1 MNRVFSRTY
10 QTVMRGAS
18 YFMPFRRPEIL
29 SGEGAALRLPERVR
43 REGVRHLLFFVGKSG
58 QRMPFYAPLLEAF
71 RAEGIEVTV
80 YNGTVPNPTVDN
92 VEEAL
97 ALFRENGC
105 DGLLAMGGG
114 SQMDCAKITG
124 ARIVRP
130 GKTVRDLK
138 GLLKV
143 GKKIPPL
150 FVIPTTAGSGSEVT
164 VAAVVSIPD
173 THEKFGISDP
183 ALIPLVAVLDP
194 LGTVSLPPHVT
205 AETGMD
211 ALTHAVEAY
220 IGRSNTKETARSGLH
235 ATKLIFE
242 SLLTA
247 YSNGADTVAREKML
261 RGSYEAGIAFTRA
274 YVGYVHALAHAIG
287 GQYGVAHGQAN
298 AILLPLVLE
307 AYGESAH
314 RRLAELADAAGID
327 SNGDPVAADSHGMAV
342 LSNQE
347 KAAGFIAAI
356 RRMNDTMGIPR
367 KIAALN
373 ESDIPLL
380 TGRAAKEA
388 NPLYPVPRILNED
401 ELAAILKR
409 AMFEIS

>member
-194 LGTVSLPPHVT
+194 LATVSLPPRVT

-220 IGRSNTKETARSGLH
+220 IGRSNTKETTRSGLH

-327 SNGDPVAADSHGMAV
+327 SNGEADE
-342 LSNQE
+342 E

-367 KIAALN
+367 KIAALI
-373 ESDIPLL
+373 EADIPLL

-409 AMFEIS
+409 AMLEIS

>member
-1 MNRVFSRTY
+1 MNRIFARTY
-10 QTVMRGAS
+10 QTILRAS
-18 YFMPFRRPEIL
+18 SYAMPFRRPEIL
-29 SGEGAALRLPERVR
+29 SGEGAVLRLPERVR
-43 REGVRHLLFFVGKSG
+43 REGVRHILFFVGRSG
-58 QRMPFYAPLLEAF
+58 QRMPFYEALLEAF

-80 YNGTVPNPTVDN
+80 YTGTVPNPTVGN

-114 SQMDCAKITG
+114 SQMDCAKIVG
-124 ARIVRP
+124 ARFARP

-164 VAAVVSIPD
+164 IAAVVSVPE

-183 ALIPLVAVLDP
+183 ALIPLAAVLDP
-194 LGTVSLPPHVT
+194 LTTVSLPPNIT

-220 IGRSNTKETARSGLH
+220 IGRSNTKETARSGLD

-242 SLLTA
+242 SLPTA
-247 YSNGADTVAREKML
+247 FSNGSDPAAREKML
-261 RGSYEAGIAFTRA
+261 RGSYEAGVAFTRA
-274 YVGYVHALAHAIG
+274 YVGYVHALAHAVG
-287 GQYGVAHGQAN
+287 GLYGVAHGQAN

-307 AYGESAH
+307 AYGDSAY
-314 RRLAELADAAGID
+314 RRLAELADAAGIG
-327 SNGDPVAADSHGMAV
+327 SGGVA
-342 LSNQE
+342 E
-347 KAAGFIAAI
+347 KAADFIAAI

-367 KIAALN
+367 NISSLR
-373 ESDIPLL
+373 EEDIPLL
-380 TGRAAKEA
+380 AGRAAKEG
-388 NPLYPVPRILNED
+388 NPLYPVPRILDAE
-401 ELAAILKR
+401 ELAEILRK
-409 AMFEIS
+409 AV